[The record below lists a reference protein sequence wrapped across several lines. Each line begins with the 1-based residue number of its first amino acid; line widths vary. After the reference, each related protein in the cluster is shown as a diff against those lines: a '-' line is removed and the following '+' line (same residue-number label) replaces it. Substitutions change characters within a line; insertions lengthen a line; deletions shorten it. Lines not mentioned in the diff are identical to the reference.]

1 MTLLI
6 NIINADLHLSLYLTM
21 MSFFNLKFTYTNSEF
36 TKQMLKNYYFKT
48 LFCLLNFKKCNRTTA
63 SRRLIL

>member
-6 NIINADLHLSLYLTM
+6 NIINADPPLSLYLSM

-48 LFCLLNFKKCNRTTA
+48 LFLFIKF
-63 SRRLIL
+63 